1 LTGPFPEFFANLS
14 NLTVLNLRRNN
25 LHGWIPPAILQHK
38 KLKSIDLYHNLE
50 ISGQLP
56 NFSVGSRLENLN
68 VGRTGFS
75 GIIPPSLSNLMSLKN
90 LGLGARGFSGQ
101 IPSSIG
107 NLKSLNELEIS
118 GMEIV
123 GPIPSWIANL
133 TSLTSLQ
140 FYDCGLSGSIP
151 YFLSEF
157 RYLKKLVLCNCGFS
171 GEILSPISNLTQLQI
186 LLLYSNNFEGMVELN
201 FFGNMPYLS
210 VLDLSSNDLVV
221 PDVEDNSSLTSLPKL
236 YTLGL
241 GGCNISKFPNFLR
254 HQDELSWLDLSYNQI
269 HGAIPRWAWELWN
282 GIAVLILSNNEFTG
296 VGYDHFLPVQDIIIL
311 DLRNNLFEGPIPIP
325 QGSANVLDY
334 SNNMFSSIPSH
345 LSSHLNDIALFLVR
359 GNHLS
364 GNLSASFCGGMNI
377 LLLDLSYNNFSGLIP
392 SCLMEN
398 VVGMQSLNL
407 RNNQL
412 HGEIPNNN
420 KEGCSFEALDFSNNQ
435 IEGQLPRS
443 LVACKNLEIFDVGN
457 NQISDSF
464 PCWMGELVRLQ
475 VLVLKSNKLFGQVG
489 QPIQELKSACAFP
502 SATIVDLSSNNFFG
516 PLPEDQWFKNLRS
529 MISRDP
535 NMSLIMDHQVPG
547 VTSRY
552 RYTTAITYKGHDTTF
567 AQILTTLVFIDF
579 SNNTFNGSIPA
590 AIGELGLLHG
600 LNISHNFLTGPIPPQ
615 LGHLNKLE
623 ALDLSFNE
631 LSGEIPQ
638 ELASL
643 DFLTTLNLSDNRLV
657 GSIPVS
663 PHFLTFSN
671 SSFQG
676 NDGLCGPPLS
686 KACNN
691 ITETDAVPSKKKSV
705 DFVLFLLVGV
715 GFGVGFAVAIV
726 VAWGIPV
733 RKRC

>member
-1 LTGPFPEFFANLS
+1 LQDLT
-14 NLTVLNLRRNN
+14 
-25 LHGWIPPAILQHK
+25 
-38 KLKSIDLYHNLE
+38 
-50 ISGQLP
+50 
-56 NFSVGSRLENLN
+56 
-68 VGRTGFS
+68 
-75 GIIPPSLSNLMSLKN
+75 
-90 LGLGARGFSGQ
+90 
-101 IPSSIG
+101 
-107 NLKSLNELEIS
+107 
-118 GMEIV
+118 
-123 GPIPSWIANL
+123 
-133 TSLTSLQ
+133 
-140 FYDCGLSGSIP
+140 
-151 YFLSEF
+151 
-157 RYLKKLVLCNCGFS
+157 
-171 GEILSPISNLTQLQI
+171 
-186 LLLYSNNFEGMVELN
+186 
-201 FFGNMPYLS
+201 
-210 VLDLSSNDLVV
+210 VLDLSSN
-221 PDVEDNSSLTSLPKL
+221 
-236 YTLGL
+236 
-241 GGCNISKFPNFLR
+241 F
-254 HQDELSWLDLSYNQI
+254 
-269 HGAIPRWAWELWN
+269 
-282 GIAVLILSNNEFTG
+282 
-296 VGYDHFLPVQDIIIL
+296 
-311 DLRNNLFEGPIPIP
+311 FEGPIPIP
-325 QGSANVLDY
+325 QGSAGVLEY

-345 LSSHLNDIALFLVR
+345 LSSHLNDAALFR
-359 GNHLS
+359 ASGNHLS
-364 GNLSASFCGGMNI
+364 GNLSAYFCGGTNI
-377 LLLDLSYNNFSGLIP
+377 LLLDLSSNNFNGSIP

-398 VVGMQSLNL
+398 FNGMQSLNL

-412 HGEIPNNN
+412 HGEIPNSS
-420 KEGCSFEALDFSNNQ
+420 KEGCSFEALDLSNNRVV
-435 IEGQLPRS
+435 GKLPRS
-443 LVACKNLEIFDVGN
+443 LVTCKSLEILDVGN

-464 PCWMGELVRLQ
+464 PCWISELISLQ
-475 VLVLKSNKLFGQVG
+475 VLVLKSNKFFGHVA
-489 QPIQELKSACAFP
+489 QPITEKKSDCAFP
-502 SATIVDLSSNNFFG
+502 SATIIDVSSNDFFG

-535 NMSLIMDHQVPG
+535 NMSLIMDHQLPG
-547 VTSRY
+547 VTKTY